1 MKYLNFPKYFYI
13 YKVQSNL
20 NMVKKAKKAIIILL
34 LTCSINRIGSGQN
47 IDSLLTNLRFAQDS
61 ASKIELYFQIA
72 NYYFNVERNSVETEK
87 FLLEAKKLA
96 EDQSNILL
104 IVKASNELGV
114 FYRNHSRYSESLVF
128 HKEALRLA
136 SQLEE
141 KKWIARTLN
150 NIGVVYR
157 RLDDHS
163 KAAEFHLRALKIAE
177 EIRDTFSISV
187 SENSLGNIY
196 SLNGR
201 YDQALLYF
209 NKALQLSKA
218 QKNPIG
224 QAINYNNIGEVYEF
238 SGDYDKAKEFYSK
251 SLEINKQVKSEKG
264 IAICINALG
273 KILLYTGYPKTAYKY
288 FSEASIID
296 KKIGDKKFIADSYI
310 NLGRALVVLKRYDEA
325 KQCLYQGIKIAQEIK
340 SKVHFQLAN
349 EELSKIYA
357 NLNDFKASL
366 TYFKNSTLYKDSV
379 LNEKNAR
386 HLATI
391 QTIYET
397 EKKEKENQ
405 ILRQKQELSDKENKR
420 KNYFIYSLILGL
432 FLSMV
437 LIIVV
442 YLALLTKRRANRLL
456 SEQKDEIESQSLKIE
471 QQRKNIEVKNRNL
484 EEAYQIIENYI
495 GKITDS
501 IRYAEQIQKSILPD
515 MDRLELIFRETFT
528 FYKPK
533 DIVSGDFYWYT
544 VRGDMI
550 YIALADC
557 TGHGVPGAFMSIIG
571 TDLLNQI
578 VIQQAC
584 EEPDKILS
592 FLNKELREK
601 LRKGKEELILKDSM
615 DVALCII
622 NKNTREIRY
631 SGALIPLFILSDGE
645 VTEIKP
651 NYTSLGTSH
660 SLFNREFRVHTFI
673 LKPNSWI
680 YLTTDGYI
688 DQFGG
693 ENHKKFMRTR
703 FVEFLVKINH
713 LPARVQQEEI
723 EKQFDSW
730 MGENEQLDDVL
741 VWGINI

>member
-1 MKYLNFPKYFYI
+1 MNKIF
-13 YKVQSNL
+13 
-20 NMVKKAKKAIIILL
+20 KKSIVFFILICFFFK
-34 LTCSINRIGSGQN
+34 TNTGQN
-47 IDSLLTNLRFAQDS
+47 IDSLLTNLQFASDT
-61 ASKIELYFQIA
+61 ASKIELYFKIA
-72 NYYFNVERNSVETEK
+72 NYYFNIERNSKEAEK

-96 EDQSNILL
+96 EDQTNSIL
-104 IVKASNELGV
+104 IIRASNELGV

-136 SQLEE
+136 NQIED
-141 KKWIARTLN
+141 KKWIARSLN

-163 KAAEFHLRALKIAE
+163 KAAEFHLKALKIAE
-177 EIRDTFSISV
+177 EIKDTFSISV

-196 SLNGR
+196 SINGR
-201 YDQALLYF
+201 YEEALSYF
-209 NKALQLSKA
+209 NKALDLSKA
-218 QKNPIG
+218 QNNPTG

-238 SGDYDKAKEFYSK
+238 SGNYEKAKEYYSK
-251 SLEINKQVKSEKG
+251 SLEINKQENNEKG
-264 IAICINALG
+264 IAICLNALG

-288 FSEASIID
+288 FSDASIID

-310 NLGRALVVLKRYDEA
+310 NLGRALVQLKKYEEA
-325 KQCLYQGIKIAQEIK
+325 KQCIYQGLKIADEIR
-340 SKVHFQLAN
+340 SKIHFQIAN
-349 EELSKIYA
+349 EELAKIYSE
-357 NLNDFKASL
+357 NNDYKTAL
-366 TYFKNSTLYKDSV
+366 KYYKNATIYKDSV

-397 EKKEKENQ
+397 EKKEKEIQ
-405 ILRQKQELSDKENKR
+405 ILIQKQELNDKEYKR
-420 KNYFIYSLILGL
+420 QKYFNYSLILGL
-432 FLSMV
+432 FLSLV

-456 SEQKDEIESQSLKIE
+456 SKQKDEIEVQSEKIE
-471 QQRKNIEVKNRNL
+471 QQRRNIEVKNRNL

-515 MDRLELIFRETFT
+515 MDRLQTIFRETFT

-533 DIVSGDFYWYT
+533 DIVSGDFYWFA
-544 VRGDMI
+544 VQGDKI
-550 YIALADC
+550 FVALADC

-571 TDLLNQI
+571 IDLLNQI

-592 FLNKELREK
+592 FLNNELREK

-615 DVALCII
+615 DIALCII
-622 NKNTREIRY
+622 DKKTREISY
-631 SGALIPLFILSDGE
+631 SGALIPLFIINDGE
-645 VTEIKP
+645 VSEIKP
-651 NYTSLGTSH
+651 NYTSLGTSNR
-660 SLFNREFRVHTFI
+660 LFNREFRVHKFT
-673 LKPNSWI
+673 LNPDSWL
-680 YLTTDGYI
+680 YLSSDGYI

-693 ENHKKFMRTR
+693 EYHKKFMRTR

-713 LPARVQQEEI
+713 LPAAAQREEI
-723 EKQFDSW
+723 EKQFESW
-730 MGENEQLDDVL
+730 MGRNEQLDDVL
-741 VWGINI
+741 VWGIKI